1 MLEARRVAGFPNRTL
16 AQDIPLALGQ
26 AGFDV
31 DLLYSHGALE
41 AFVDSTPYNA
51 CAAATNT
58 LDQAVMLRDLL
69 TGIDGAYSE
78 PSRNCD
84 IPRIDHGYGPS
95 TSVAGP
101 VRTACGSGGI
111 ARPPRVT

>member
-1 MLEARRVAGFPNRTL
+1 M
-16 AQDIPLALGQ
+16 
-26 AGFDV
+26 
-31 DLLYSHGALE
+31 E
-41 AFVDSTPYNA
+41 AFVDSAPHDA

-84 IPRIDHGYGPS
+84 IPRIDHGYGPR
-95 TSVAGP
+95 TSVAAP
-101 VRTACGSGGI
+101 VRTACGSVGI
-111 ARPPRVT
+111 ARPQSVT

>member
-1 MLEARRVAGFPNRTL
+1 MLSDVENDDGVGMLKASCVACFANGAL
-16 AQDIPLALGQ
+16 AQHIALTLGE
-26 AGFDV
+26 AGLDV
-31 DLLYSHGALE
+31 DLLHCHGALE

-84 IPRIDHGYGPS
+84 IPRIDHGYGP
-95 TSVAGP
+95 
-101 VRTACGSGGI
+101 C
-111 ARPPRVT
+111 RV